1 MAKNTP
7 PTKTLVLIDG
17 NAIIHRAYHA
27 VPPLTT
33 KDGTVVNA
41 VYGFV
46 TTLLRVIQEL
56 KPTHLGVCFDVAG
69 GTFRD
74 EVYTEYKATRT
85 KADDALYNQIPLVH
99 EMVRTMGIAV
109 FTKTG
114 FEADDVMGTIS
125 ADKSLR
131 KNNIETIIVTG
142 DMDILQLI
150 DEHTRVYELR
160 KGLSDVVI
168 FDTEKVKE
176 KYGFGPEH
184 IIDYK
189 SFRGDTSDNI
199 PGIKGIGEKTATE
212 LITKIGG
219 LEDIYQDLAKKD
231 SVIRSTFTK
240 SVVAKL
246 DGGRESAEMSR
257 TLATIR
263 RDVPDLDFSL
273 EKAALKPF
281 DFDILEPLLLKFEFF
296 SLLKRLRGDVPATTP
311 KKKTAKEQ
319 KVPVETVPKAQMKKV
334 LESLR
339 GTSVLAAKEE
349 VPTGDILTGNLTHLI
364 LGTPLN
370 TYIFSW
376 GELKE
381 YKEELQDTLNS
392 VGHLV
397 GHDVKELYRALSY
410 EGVKTEAKLFDIMIA
425 SYVVNSSTRAHD
437 IESIVERELHVTLE
451 TKSAQ
456 GSLFRPS
463 VEETATII
471 PYLFPL
477 FSTFSAAID
486 AMNGN
491 DVFEHMEMDLIPVL
505 TAMELVGVAVDL
517 KVLGELSETIKKDI
531 EKLTKHIWKEA
542 GTEFNVASS
551 TQLRDILFD
560 TLALPTE
567 GIKKG
572 KTGYSTAASELEKLR
587 ESHAIIPLIE
597 EHRELAKL
605 QNTYVDVLP
614 TLVNKRTGRI
624 HTHFNQTIAATGRLS
639 STDPNLQ
646 NIPIR
651 TELGAK
657 VRNTFIAAPGYK
669 LISADYSQIELR
681 IVASLAEDK
690 RMMAIFNEG
699 KDIHVSAAAAI
710 HGVKES
716 EVTKEMRYAAK
727 AVNFGILYGMG
738 SYGLAWRTQI
748 PQWQA
753 KAFIEAYFKE
763 YAGVKKYIDSTI
775 ASAKEKGYV
784 ETLYGRRRYIPE
796 LASDNHQLRAAGER
810 MAVNMPIQGTNADI
824 IKLAMVALDTAL
836 REKYSPD
843 EARIT
848 LQVHDELVLECKAE
862 IAEEV
867 ATLAKQKMVEVA
879 ELKVP
884 VEVNAHIGDRWG
896 ELK

>member
-7 PTKTLVLIDG
+7 STKTLVLIDG

-74 EVYTEYKATRT
+74 EVYTEYKATRV
-85 KADDALYNQIPLVH
+85 KSDDALYNQIPLVH

-114 FEADDVMGTIS
+114 FEADDVIGTIS

-131 KNNIETIIVTG
+131 KNNIDTIIVTG

-168 FDTEKVKE
+168 FDAEKVKE

-212 LITKIGG
+212 LITNIGG
-219 LEDIYQDLAKKD
+219 LEDIYNDLAKKD

-240 SVVAKL
+240 SVIAKL

-273 EKAALKPF
+273 DAAAIKPF
-281 DFDILEPLLLKFEFF
+281 DFDILEPLLIKFEFF
-296 SLLKRLRGDVPATTP
+296 SLLKRLRGGAP
-311 KKKTAKEQ
+311 EQ
-319 KVPVETVPKAQMKKV
+319 KKATKKPEAAIPIQTVSASDIKQT
-334 LESLR
+334 LTSLKN
-339 GTSVLAAKEE
+339 TPLLAIKEE
-349 VPTGDILTGNLTHLI
+349 VTTGDILTGKLTHLI
-364 LGTPLN
+364 LGTPDA
-370 TYIFSW
+370 ISIMAW
-376 GELKE
+376 VDVKAHKELLTE
-381 YKEELQDTLNS
+381 VLGSAGTIL
-392 VGHLV
+392 
-397 GHDVKELYRALSY
+397 GHDVKEAYRALSH
-410 EGVKTEAKLFDIMIA
+410 EGVMMTAPLFDIMIA

-437 IESIVERELHVTLE
+437 LESIVERELQIPLPP
-451 TKSAQ
+451 KSAQ
-456 GSLFRPS
+456 ASLFRPP
-463 VEETATII
+463 VEETATELIH
-471 PYLFPL
+471 YFPL
-477 FSTFSAAID
+477 HTIFSASLD
-486 AMNGN
+486 AMSGNG
-491 DVFEHMEMDLIPVL
+491 VFKDIEMDLIPVL
-505 TAMELVGVAVDL
+505 SAMELVGVAVDL
-517 KVLGELSETIKKDI
+517 KALAKLSDTIKKDI
-531 EKLTKHIWKEA
+531 DTLTKQIWKEA

-560 TLALPTE
+560 TLQLPTD

-614 TLVNKRTGRI
+614 TLVNPTTGRI

-651 TELGAK
+651 TELGAQ
-657 VRNTFIAAPGYK
+657 VRNTFIAAKGYK

-681 IVASLAEDK
+681 IVASLAKDK
-690 RMMAIFNEG
+690 RMMEIFNEG

-738 SYGLAWRTQI
+738 SFGLAWRTQI

-763 YAGVKKYIDSTI
+763 YAGVKKYIDHTI
-775 ASAKEKGYV
+775 AFAKESGYV

-824 IKLAMVALDTAL
+824 IKLAMIALQKELDKTYS
-836 REKYSPD
+836 RED
-843 EARIT
+843 ARIT
-848 LQVHDELVLECKAE
+848 LQVHDELVLECKEE

-867 ATLAKQKMVEVA
+867 AALAKQQMTDVVK
-879 ELKVP
+879 LSVP
-884 VEVNAHIGDRWG
+884 VEVNVHIGDRWG

>member
-74 EVYTEYKATRT
+74 DLYTEYKATRA
-85 KADDALYNQIPLVH
+85 KADDALYKQIPLVH

-125 ADKSLR
+125 SDKSLR
-131 KNNIETIIVTG
+131 KQGIETMIVTG

-160 KGLSDVVI
+160 KGLSDIVI
-168 FDTEKVKE
+168 FDAEKVKE
-176 KYGFGPEH
+176 KYQFGPEK
-184 IIDYK
+184 IVDYK
-189 SFRGDTSDNI
+189 ALRGDTSDNI

-219 LEDIYQDLAKKD
+219 VDDIYTDLQKKD

-240 SVVAKL
+240 SIIAKL
-246 DGGRESAEMSR
+246 DGGREAADLSK

-273 EKAALKPF
+273 EAAAMKPF

-296 SLLKRLRGDVPATTP
+296 SLLKRLRGDGPAP
-311 KKKTAKEQ
+311 KTKKASTEK
-319 KVPVETVPKAQMKKV
+319 KIPVETVSAKAVKET
-334 LESLR
+334 LLSLQDLP
-339 GTSVLAAKEE
+339 VLALKEE
-349 VPTGDILTGNLTHLI
+349 VTTNDILTGALTHII
-364 LGTPLN
+364 LGSPLK
-370 TYIFSW
+370 TYIFAW
-376 GELKE
+376 EDIQKN
-381 YKEELQDTLNS
+381 QDQFIKTLNS
-392 VGHLV
+392 AGHIV
-397 GHDVKELYRALSY
+397 GHDLKEAYRALLYSSIR
-410 EGVKTEAKLFDIMIA
+410 VAAPLFDLMIA
-425 SYVVNSSTRAHD
+425 SYVVNSSTRAHEL
-437 IESIVERELHVTLE
+437 ESIVERELHYTLPE
-451 TKSAQ
+451 KSAQ
-456 GSLFRPS
+456 TSLFRPR
-463 VEETATII
+463 VEESAEQISV
-471 PYLFPL
+471 YFPL
-477 FSTFSAAID
+477 YTIFAKSLQDMTD
-486 AMNGN
+486 AGF
-491 DVFEHMEMDLIPVL
+491 FETMEMKLIPVL
-505 TAMELVGVAVDL
+505 SAMELVGVEVDL
-517 KVLGELSETIKKDI
+517 KVLGELSETVKHSLD
-531 EKLTKHIWKEA
+531 KLTKQIWKEA
-542 GTEFNVASS
+542 GTEFNVASNN
-551 TQLRDILFD
+551 QLRDILFE
-560 TLALPTE
+560 TLGLPTE

-572 KTGYSTAASELEKLR
+572 KTGYSTAAPELEKLR

-605 QNTYVDVLP
+605 QNTYIDVLP
-614 TLVNKRTGRI
+614 TLVNPRTGRI
-624 HTHFNQTIAATGRLS
+624 HSHFNQAIAATGRLS
-639 STDPNLQ
+639 SKDPNLQ

-651 TELGAK
+651 TELGSQ
-657 VRNTFIAAPGYK
+657 VRNTFIAAKGYK

-690 RMMAIFNEG
+690 RMMEIFKEG
-699 KDIHVSAAAAI
+699 KDIHTSAAAAI

-716 EVTKEMRYAAK
+716 EVTKDMRYAAK

-738 SYGLAWRTQI
+738 SFGLAWRTQI

-763 YAGVKKYIDSTI
+763 YAGVKTYIDNTI
-775 ASAKEKGYV
+775 KFATECGYV

-824 IKLAMVALDTAL
+824 IKLAMISLQEELLKRYPLED
-836 REKYSPD
+836 
-843 EARIT
+843 ARIT
-848 LQVHDELVLECKAE
+848 LQVHDELVLECKE
-862 IAEEV
+862 DIAEEV
-867 ATLAKQKMVEVA
+867 AELAKQKMIEVVK
-879 ELKVP
+879 LKVP
-884 VEVNAHIGDRWG
+884 VEVHVAIGDRWG